1 MAGPDF
7 RGTGWSLP
15 VTTDGEGAIETADG
29 REDVEQSIR
38 IILETAKGERV
49 MRPDFGCS
57 IHEYAFATID
67 TTTLRLVE
75 TTVREALETWERR
88 IEVQSVSASTDRLDE
103 GRLDVEIEYRLR
115 RTNDERN
122 LVYPFYVEGA

>member
-1 MAGPDF
+1 MAGGDF
-7 RGTGWSLP
+7 RGTGWALP
-15 VTTDGEGAIETADG
+15 VDASEGSVETASG
-29 REDVEQSIR
+29 RDDVEQSIR

-57 IHEYAFATID
+57 IHEYAFSTVD

-75 TTVREALETWERR
+75 TTVREALETWEPRVDV
-88 IEVQSVSASTDRLDE
+88 ESVDASAANLER
-103 GRLDVEIEYRLR
+103 GRLDVEITYRLR
-115 RTNDERN
+115 RTNDEFN

>member
-1 MAGPDF
+1 MAGGDF
-7 RGTGWSLP
+7 RGTGWALP
-15 VTTDGEGAIETADG
+15 VDASEGSVETASG

-57 IHEYAFATID
+57 IHEYAFSTVD

-75 TTVREALETWERR
+75 TTVREALETWEPR
-88 IEVQSVSASTDRLDE
+88 IDVESVDASAENLER
-103 GRLDVEIEYRLR
+103 GRLDVEITYRLR
-115 RTNDERN
+115 RTNDEFN
-122 LVYPFYVEGA
+122 LVYPFYVEGS

>member
-1 MAGPDF
+1 MAGGDF
-7 RGTGWSLP
+7 RGTGWALP
-15 VTTDGEGAIETADG
+15 VNASEGSVETASG
-29 REDVEQSIR
+29 RDDVEQSIR

-57 IHEYAFATID
+57 IHEYAFSTVD

-75 TTVREALETWERR
+75 TTVREALETWEPRVDV
-88 IEVQSVSASTDRLDE
+88 ESVDASAENLER
-103 GRLDVEIEYRLR
+103 GRLDVEITYRLR
-115 RTNDERN
+115 RTNDEFN